1 MGNKKAKVLKFKLA
15 KFPFSQVSYFGQID
29 VICNRFYE

>member
-29 VICNRFYE
+29 VICGPLYD